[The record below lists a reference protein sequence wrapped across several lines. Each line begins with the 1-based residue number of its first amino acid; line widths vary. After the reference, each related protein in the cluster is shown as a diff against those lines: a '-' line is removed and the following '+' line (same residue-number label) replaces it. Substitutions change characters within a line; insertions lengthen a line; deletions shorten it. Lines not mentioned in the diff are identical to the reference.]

1 MRWLAEKIV
10 DARGRLFNLYNRAVA
25 FFKKKST
32 GTAILETVIT
42 LPIISYMVFFSIELI
57 RIGQAQAAVDAITK
71 EFTFYLM
78 AKGKIVQS
86 EVDGIFQKHKPAGIP
101 IGHFR
106 YIIHMY
112 ANFHTD
118 DGKGVM
124 DVSPYGGV
132 NIEWLGQDYNS
143 PTPNQSPTQ
152 RASTAS
158 YGRGNEGNQATLLKY
173 QAGGVKNY
181 ADSKTLLEG
190 NGSSS
195 GYIFVLTVAL
205 NFPFSSSFVKKLFNG
220 GTNTNRTGVYILWAR
235 GSGIIN

>member
-10 DARGRLFNLYNRAVA
+10 DARGRLFNLYNRAVAFCADIFA

-78 AKGKIVQS
+78 AKGKIVES

-106 YIIHMY
+106 YHIYMYEHM
-112 ANFHTD
+112 ASPD
-118 DGKGVM
+118 DGKTKGVM
-124 DVSPYGGV
+124 DKSPFGGST
-132 NIEWLGQDYNS
+132 ICWAGEDYANPS
-143 PTPNQSPTQ
+143 PNQSPTQ
-152 RASTAS
+152 YANNS
-158 YGRGNEGNQATLLKY
+158 YYGPIEAKENSKRHAALSKY
-173 QAGGVKNY
+173 QAGFTN
-181 ADSKTLLEG
+181 SKISYSEAE
-190 NGSSS
+190 
-195 GYIFVLTVAL
+195 YIDR
-205 NFPFSSSFVKKLFNG
+205 KKLL
-220 GTNTNRTGVYILWAR
+220 TPIMD
-235 GSGIIN
+235 